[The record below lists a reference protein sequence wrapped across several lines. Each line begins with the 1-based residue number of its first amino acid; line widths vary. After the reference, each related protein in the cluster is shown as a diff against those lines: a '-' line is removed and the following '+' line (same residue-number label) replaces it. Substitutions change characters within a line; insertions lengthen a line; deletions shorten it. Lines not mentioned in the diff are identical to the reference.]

1 MDPTAPAPP
10 PAPSSAPPSATVAT
24 PAHLGWRLAAL
35 SYDLF
40 PVIALVF
47 AASALMLLVR
57 GGEPVTPES
66 AAAYLEM
73 AWLWTACGAYFVLSW
88 RRGGQTLGM
97 RPWRLRV
104 VDAQGRTPSWAAL
117 CARYAAATLPALG
130 ALYLA
135 ALLPWADRLMPY
147 WIACAVAAAG
157 PLWSLIDGES
167 RALYERWSG
176 TRFVRLSAASA
187 GR

>member
-1 MDPTAPAPP
+1 MNKTAP
-10 PAPSSAPPSATVAT
+10 PAA

-40 PVIALVF
+40 PVIALLF

-57 GGEPVTPES
+57 GGEAVAPES
-66 AAAYLEM
+66 FGAYLEM
-73 AWLWTACGAYFVLSW
+73 VWLWAVCGAYFVLSW

-104 VDAQGRTPSWAAL
+104 VDAGGRSPGWWAL
-117 CARYAAATLPALG
+117 CGRYAGATLPALG

-135 ALLPWADRLMPY
+135 ALLPWSDRLMPY
-147 WIACAVAAAG
+147 WIASAVAVAG
-157 PLWSLIDGES
+157 PLWSLFDRES
-167 RALYERWSG
+167 RALYDCWSG
-176 TRFVRLSAASA
+176 TRFVRLTAVVA
-187 GR
+187 GP